1 MYYPNK
7 GKGVSPTDSPPPL
20 PPGGADGIFW
30 HENLPEK
37 FVKKYSY
44 ASRFVDL
51 VKAQTPKITYYSHK
65 AKCMLME
72 NSPDADFQANF
83 YDGKSRTLSANK

>member
-7 GKGVSPTDSPPPL
+7 GRGVSPCDAPPPL
-20 PPGGADGIFW
+20 PPGGADHILF

-51 VKAQTPKITYYSHK
+51 VRAQTPKIIYYSHK

-72 NSPDADFQANF
+72 NGPDADFQVHF
-83 YDGKSRTLSANK
+83 YEGMEIKNK